1 MWRHSFASPFPTVQ
15 KANWS
20 VLQGLTYFHG
30 LHAAHTVHL
39 ALSVCLQR
47 RAGRFWN
54 SALGMERLLDATC
67 VSPGCGVPAYRV
79 WGFGE
84 SPGKPWS
91 GICHFANKGQMR
103 IAGTGLLAV
112 LSLHNV
118 TTQETRTGR
127 QDKRHGFT
135 CITDFQIEH
144 RCTLHIRIFYCS
156 NLYPTRCNVTQL
168 ILSGNCSTCFGWY
181 HHPSSGAQTTVST
194 ASGICQTVTAT
205 CCYSG
210 R

>member
-1 MWRHSFASPFPTVQ
+1 
-15 KANWS
+15 
-20 VLQGLTYFHG
+20 
-30 LHAAHTVHL
+30 
-39 ALSVCLQR
+39 
-47 RAGRFWN
+47 
-54 SALGMERLLDATC
+54 
-67 VSPGCGVPAYRV
+67 
-79 WGFGE
+79 
-84 SPGKPWS
+84 
-91 GICHFANKGQMR
+91 MR

-181 HHPSSGAQTTVST
+181 HHPSSGAQTSIST
-194 ASGICQTVTAT
+194 ASGICHIVNVICRYCLLHKCIRQPQHTQTSSNYSTIAADSINGVTNVRS
-205 CCYSG
+205 CRYNCLCS
-210 R
+210 